1 VTKVSWTGS
10 ASNNVG
16 TAMATNANAEA
27 TQAWDGPLFERFVQ
41 FRDIIVTG
49 LAKHGAKALSLYP
62 PPPGGNALDVGCG
75 FGDTTEQIAA
85 ATGPAGHAHGVDV
98 APRFIEAAREEV
110 QAENASFSVA
120 DVQFDDLGGPY
131 DYVFSRFG
139 VMFFD
144 NPGAAMR
151 NIRRSMAPGARL
163 VAVVWRIRE
172 DNPWIYEA
180 QQIVERLIGR
190 PDEYDEPTCGPGPFS
205 MAGADTTSGILV
217 GAGFTDVT
225 LTRFDEPI
233 LIGRDVDEALDMVMA
248 LGPAGEMV
256 RLWGD
261 RIADRHDE
269 IRDALRGGLA
279 KLQTDSGVE
288 GMAST
293 WIVSATSAGA

>member
-1 VTKVSWTGS
+1 
-10 ASNNVG
+10 
-16 TAMATNANAEA
+16 MATNANAEA
-27 TQAWDGPLFERFVQ
+27 TEAWDGPLFERFVEY
-41 FRDIIVTG
+41 RDIIVGG
-49 LAKHGAKALSLYP
+49 LANHGEKALELYP
-62 PPPGGNALDVGCG
+62 PPPGASALDVGCG
-75 FGDTTEQIAA
+75 FGDTTARIAGLIGA
-85 ATGPAGHAHGVDV
+85 EGHAHGVDV
-98 APRFIEAAREEV
+98 APRFIESAKQEFAL
-110 QAENASFSVA
+110 ANTSFAVA

-151 NIRRSMAPGARL
+151 NIRRTMAPGARL

-172 DNPWIYEA
+172 ENPWMYEA

-190 PDEYDEPTCGPGPFS
+190 PEEYDQPTCGPGPFS

-217 GAGFTDVT
+217 GAGFTDVS
-225 LTRFDEPI
+225 LTRCDLPI
-233 LIGRDVDEALDMVMA
+233 LIGHDVDGAIELMMS

-261 RIADRHDE
+261 RQAHRHEE
-269 IRDALRGGLA
+269 IRAALTDGLA
-279 KLQTDSGVE
+279 KLQTDRGVE

-293 WIVSATSAGA
+293 WIVSATA

>member
-1 VTKVSWTGS
+1 
-10 ASNNVG
+10 
-16 TAMATNANAEA
+16 MAANANAEA
-27 TQAWDGPLFERFVQ
+27 TAAWDGPLFERFVE
-41 FRDIIVTG
+41 FRDIVVAG
-49 LAKHGAKALSLYP
+49 LASHGEKALALYP
-62 PPPGGNALDVGCG
+62 PPPGANVLDVGCG
-75 FGDTTEQIAA
+75 FGDSTARIADMV
-85 ATGPAGHAHGVDV
+85 GPEGHAHGVDV
-98 APRFIEAAREEV
+98 APRFIEAARDEV
-110 QAENASFSVA
+110 TVANASFAVL

-151 NIRRSMAPGARL
+151 NIRRSMAPGGRV

-172 DNPWIYEA
+172 DNPWVYEA
-180 QQIVERLIGR
+180 QMIVENLIGR
-190 PDEYDEPTCGPGPFS
+190 PAEYDEPTCGPGPFS

-225 LTRFDEPI
+225 LTRCDLPI
-233 LIGRDVDEALDMVMA
+233 LIGHDVDQAIEMVMA

-261 RIADRHDE
+261 RMAHRHDE
-269 IRDALRGGLA
+269 VRAALADGLS
-279 KLQTDSGVE
+279 KLQTDAGVE

-293 WIVSATSAGA
+293 WIVSAVNPAD

>member
-1 VTKVSWTGS
+1 MASSPETQRWTGV
-10 ASNNVG
+10 NEETTV
-16 TAMATNANAEA
+16 
-27 TQAWDGPLFERFVQ
+27 AWDGPLYDRFVQ
-41 FRDIIVTG
+41 FRDIVTAG
-49 LAKHGAKALSLYP
+49 LAKHGEKALALYP
-62 PPPGGNALDVGCG
+62 PPAGASVLDVGCG
-75 FGDTTEQIAA
+75 FGDTTERIAGMV
-85 ATGPAGHAHGVDV
+85 GPAGRAHGVDV
-98 APRFIEAAREEV
+98 APRFIDAANTEV
-110 QAENASFSVA
+110 TAPNASFAVA

-131 DYVFSRFG
+131 GYVFSRFG

-151 NIRRSMAPGARL
+151 NIRRSMAPGGRL

-172 DNPWIYEA
+172 DNPWLYEA

-190 PDEYDEPTCGPGPFS
+190 PEEYDEPTCGPGPFS

-225 LTRFDEPI
+225 LTRCDLPI
-233 LIGRDVDEALDMVMA
+233 LIGHDVDEAIDLVMS

-261 RIADRHDE
+261 RMADRHDE
-269 IRDALRGGLA
+269 IRAALHEGLA
-279 KLQTDSGVE
+279 RLQTESGVE

-293 WIVSATSAGA
+293 WIVSAIARS